1 MSFAVAELV
10 ANTVLYE
17 GYALYPYR
25 ASSSKN
31 QVRWQFGVVAPRAY
45 AEADGS
51 ERWWVQTECLL
62 EPVGAAP
69 ERTTLDVRVRCLQL
83 QARTVERATPD
94 GGFVATD
101 ELVVDGT
108 LLVNWDEAL
117 ERTIETTNVNLAE
130 LVRHDVVLP
139 IALPATEEI
148 EFARDE
154 DGAIIGRVVRRT
166 WAVTGSVTLRASGS
180 AATTR
185 IGVRTEN
192 TTPWEADDLAG
203 ADRTDA
209 VRRSMV
215 GVHTLLA
222 ARGASFVSLTDPPAH
237 LAPMAAA
244 CENVGAWPVLCG
256 QSDDADVVLASPI
269 ILPDHPAVAP
279 ESVGDLFDST
289 EIDEILTLRIM
300 TLTDEEKRE
309 ARATDDRARR
319 IIDRSDNIP
328 PEIFE
333 RLHGAIRSLRG
344 PDGAPVETGPDMTP
358 VEMGLDMT
366 PFGTSP
372 DLAAFGP
379 GSSSLGELG
388 PSPFWEPE
396 ARVAPE
402 LASILIGERE
412 VTRGTRVRLRPGPRG
427 DTMDRFI
434 DGSTA
439 RVEGVFESV
448 DDEIFVAVTLEDDPA
463 AEHHSWQGRYFYFR
477 PNELDPLPEE
487 GVAGAPTGGVA

>member
-1 MSFAVAELV
+1 MAELV

-31 QVRWQFGVVAPRAY
+31 QVRWQFGVVVPRAFT
-45 AEADGS
+45 ALDGS

-62 EPVGAAP
+62 EPVDAAP
-69 ERTTLDVRVRCLQL
+69 ERTTVDVRVRCLQL
-83 QARTVERATPD
+83 QARTVERASPD
-94 GGFVATD
+94 GGFGPTD
-101 ELVVDGT
+101 ELLVDGQ
-108 LLVNWDEAL
+108 LMVSWDEAI
-117 ERTIETTNVNLAE
+117 ERTFETFGVNLAE
-130 LVRHDVVLP
+130 LVRRDVVVPVDLP
-139 IALPATEEI
+139 ETEAVELV
-148 EFARDE
+148 RDE
-154 DGAIIGRVVRRT
+154 DGTITGRVVRQT
-166 WAVTGSVTLRASGS
+166 WAVTGTVTLRASGS

-185 IGVRTEN
+185 VGVRVEN
-192 TTPWEADDLAG
+192 TTPWAADDLVG
-203 ADRTDA
+203 ADRTAA
-209 VRRSMV
+209 VRRSLV

-222 ARGASFVSLTDPPAH
+222 ARGGSFISLTDPPAH

-256 QSDDADVVLASPI
+256 PSGDADVVLASPI

-279 ESVGDLFDST
+279 ESVGDLFDAT

-300 TLTDEEKRE
+300 TLTDDEKRE
-309 ARATDDRARR
+309 ARATDERARR
-319 IIDRSDNIP
+319 IIDRSDTIP

-344 PDGAPVETGPDMTP
+344 PNGSAPQQDPFDSLLATGPSSS
-358 VEMGLDMT
+358 
-366 PFGTSP
+366 PFLGTSSTRARSAEP
-372 DLAAFGP
+372 ALED
-379 GSSSLGELG
+379 LG

-402 LASILIGERE
+402 LASIRIGDRD
-412 VTRGTRVRLRPGPRG
+412 VSRGTRVRLRPGPRG
-427 DTMDRFI
+427 DTMDFFI

-439 RVEGVFESV
+439 RVEAVFESV

-463 AEHHSWQGRYFYFR
+463 GEMHSWQGRYFYFR
-477 PNELDPLPEE
+477 PNEIDPLAEDL
-487 GVAGAPTGGVA
+487 A